1 VRRVAAALFLL
12 LLAPAPARAAL
23 DVSASVDPD
32 EVTVGEPV
40 TFTVMVSGDTGG
52 MEGPELPDLP
62 DFREA
67 GSGTSTFFTVV
78 NGQVTRRADYTFT
91 LVPEQEGTLTIGP
104 ATVRQGGQ
112 TYRTEPVTVTVLPA
126 GSRSRAQP
134 APRQAPFPGLAPFP
148 GFGNLGGFG
157 PALREGDVV
166 ISLRADPEDPYVG
179 EQVILTFELDRAVDF
194 AERPDYTPPP
204 TPGFTAH
211 DVEPPKGADHTVRME
226 QGRRRVTEYRKM
238 VLFPLKAGSA
248 TVGPARLGFT
258 VDPFSGGQRLV
269 TDPVQIQVRPLPEAG
284 RPDDF
289 AGAVGAFELTAQA
302 DRADAAPGDAVTLTV
317 KVTGSGNFEAISG
330 VDLGATDG
338 LEVYDPEVRDD
349 LRYLP
354 EGVRGSRTFRY
365 VLVPKRA
372 GEMTLGPVRL
382 SVFDPATAK
391 YRTLEAGPF
400 PLKVQGAASAPAPAR
415 AGTGAGGEAPAA
427 APAPSARREGVL
439 WAAAVFAVGLV
450 LLLARLLRRRR
461 EAPVPEAE
469 ARPPG
474 PPPEPGPAL
483 EAALAATSDEA
494 FLRETDRALR
504 AYLGGCWDLPPPRVD
519 ADAVGRHMADAPEG
533 EREACVAALA
543 ALQAARFAPGGS
555 ALDRQA
561 LVEQVRRAIEAAR
574 THAPARV

>member
-1 VRRVAAALFLL
+1 VRGAALALVLL
-12 LLAPAPARAAL
+12 GVLLAPVPARAAL

-40 TFTVMVSGDTGG
+40 TFTVMVSGDAGG

-91 LVPEQEGTLTIGP
+91 LVPEREGTLTIGP
-104 ATVRQGGQ
+104 ATVRQGGR

-157 PALREGDVV
+157 PALKEGDVV
-166 ISLRADPEDPYVG
+166 VSLRADPEDPYVG
-179 EQVILTFELDRAVDF
+179 EQVVLTFELDRAVDF

-226 QGRRRVTEYRKM
+226 QGRRRVTEYRKT
-238 VLFPLKAGSA
+238 VLFPLKAGPA

-269 TDPVQIQVRPLPEAG
+269 TDPVRIDVRPLPDAG

-289 AGAVGAFELTAQA
+289 AGAVGAFELSARA
-302 DRADAAPGDAVTLTV
+302 DRSEAAPGDAVTLTV
-317 KVTGSGNFEAISG
+317 RVTGSGNFEAVSG

-338 LEVYDPEVRDD
+338 LEVYDPEVKDD

-354 EGVRGSRTFRY
+354 EGVRGTRTFRY

-372 GEMTLGPVRL
+372 GEMSLGPVRL
-382 SVFDPATAK
+382 SVFDPATAQ

-400 PLKVQGAASAPAPAR
+400 PLAVQGAAAAPAPAP
-415 AGTGAGGEAPAA
+415 ATGGEAPAA
-427 APAPSARREGVL
+427 APATSARRDGVL

-461 EAPVPEAE
+461 EASVPREQ

-519 ADAVGRHMADAPEG
+519 ADAVGRHLADAPEE
-533 EREACVAALA
+533 EREACLAALE
-543 ALQAARFAPGGS
+543 ALQAARFAPGG
-555 ALDRQA
+555 AELDRQTV
-561 LVEQVRRAIEAAR
+561 LEQVRRAIEAAR
-574 THAPARV
+574 AHAPTAV